1 MYVTGLQNSF
11 VTKAGRDVFCV
22 RVPKGIIQRILY
34 MAKYIHGPARA
45 ALFLVLLV
53 AGGFFAGCSGPQ
65 EPPPGDRLFTLLPSS
80 WTGVRFENRLRPTE
94 SFNVFTYRNYFN
106 GGGVGIADLNGDG
119 LRDLVLTAN
128 QAPDRLYLNQGAFRF
143 EDATSRAGLESG
155 RGWSTGVSI
164 ADVNGDGL
172 PDIYIC
178 RSGSAAGSDRAN
190 LLFVHTG
197 LDDEGVPRFE
207 ERAADYGLDDTG
219 FSVHAAFLD
228 YDRDGDLDM
237 YLVNNSPREVS
248 SFGLQNIRDS
258 RHEGGG
264 DKLYRNEGDVFVD
277 ASAEAGVYGS
287 EIAFGLDV
295 VASDFDADGW
305 LDLYVSNDFFERDYF
320 YRNNGDGTF
329 AEALETHFPHVSLSS
344 MGNDAADMDNDGRTD
359 LYVTDMLPQDEYRLK
374 TTGSHESWDIYQDK
388 VARGFYHQFTRNT
401 LQHNLGGGAF
411 SDIAPMA
418 GVEATDW
425 SWSALLV
432 DLDMDGHKDI
442 LVTNGVYR
450 DVIDQ
455 DFMAFFAGEIQRMA
469 RERADKLDYLEL
481 LERMPSEPIPNVAF
495 RGNGD
500 RTFADKTAEW
510 GLDAPAFSNGAAY
523 GDLDNDGDPDLVINN
538 IDEEIF
544 IYRNEADT
552 LHAHRFLQVALA
564 GEGGNRFGVG
574 ARVTVWQGAVPLVQ
588 EQMPSRGFQS
598 TVDHVL
604 TFGLGTGAADSVE
617 ARWPDG
623 RRQVLKRPAINSV
636 LTLRQ
641 AEAGAAPSDAF
652 LDAPMELSPRFADVT
667 QASGL
672 AFAHAENEFV
682 DFEREPLPL
691 RMLSTEGPR
700 LAVGDVDGDGLDD
713 VYVGGAKGSPGG
725 LFRQRP
731 GGRFEALDAAPFVA
745 DALSEDVDAAFFDA
759 DGDGDRDLYVAS
771 GGSEYSELAP
781 ALRDRLYLNDGAGR
795 FAKAPA
801 ALPSLY
807 ASSACVVPA
816 DYDGDGDLDLFVGA
830 RSIPWQYGL
839 APASALLRNDGRGR
853 FTDVTE
859 EAAPALRRI
868 GMVTDAAWFDANAD
882 ARPDLV
888 VVGEWMPVT
897 LFLNEG
903 TLVPQSGNGLDSSHG
918 WWNRLLVEDMDG
930 DGDMDFVVG
939 NLGLNTPLHASETA
953 PLTMHVNDFD
963 RNGRIDQVISLYRNG
978 TRYPMALRQD
988 LFRQLPM
995 LAQRFPRFADYA
1007 GTPLEDVFTPEELAS
1022 SVARH
1027 AYTLATSYVENLG
1040 DGGFA
1045 LRPLPFEAQRTPIY
1059 ALVAGDFDEDGA
1071 RDLLL
1076 AGNFH
1081 AAKPELGR
1089 MDAGYGLFLRGDGA
1103 GAFSPVPMAVSG
1115 FRAPG
1120 QARDM
1125 ALAGEGLVAITFND
1139 GPVQLISIR

>member
-1 MYVTGLQNSF
+1 MAQYLRGSF
-11 VTKAGRDVFCV
+11 
-22 RVPKGIIQRILY
+22 
-34 MAKYIHGPARA
+34 RA
-45 ALFLVLLV
+45 ALLVLCL
-53 AGGFFAGCSGPQ
+53 AAGCSGPQ
-65 EPPPGDRLFTLLPSS
+65 EVPPGDRLFTLLPSS

-128 QAPDRLYLNQGAFRF
+128 QGADRLYLNRGAFRF
-143 EDATSRAGLESG
+143 EDVTGRAGMESG

-178 RSGSAAGSDRAN
+178 RAGDPTGDRAN
-190 LLFVHTG
+190 LLFIN
-197 LDDEGVPRFE
+197 EGPGANGTPSFKE
-207 ERAADYGLDDTG
+207 QASDYGLADTG

-264 DKLYRNEGDVFVD
+264 DKLYRNEGGVFVD

-329 AEALETHFPHVSLSS
+329 TEALETHFPHISLSS

-374 TTGSHESWDIYQDK
+374 TTGSHESWSIYQDK
-388 VARGFYHQFTRNT
+388 ADRGFYYQFTRNA
-401 LQHNLGGGAF
+401 LQYNLGGGAF
-411 SDIAPMA
+411 SDIAPIA

-432 DLDMDGHKDI
+432 DLDMDGYKDI

-481 LERMPSEPIPNVAF
+481 LERMPSEPISNVAF

-538 IDEEIF
+538 IDAEVF
-544 IYRNEADT
+544 VYRNEADT
-552 LHAHRFLQVALA
+552 LYGRRFLQVALA
-564 GEGGNRFGVG
+564 GEGGNRLGVG
-574 ARVTVWQGAVPLVQ
+574 ARVTVWQGGAPLVQ

-598 TVDHVL
+598 TVDPVL
-604 TFGLGTGAADSVE
+604 TFGLGSGGADSVE
-617 ARWPDG
+617 VRWPDG
-623 RRQVLKRPAINSV
+623 RRSVLERPAVNS
-636 LTLRQ
+636 LLALRQ
-641 AEAGAAPSDAF
+641 EEAVAGPSEASFAAAPES
-652 LDAPMELSPRFADVT
+652 LPRFSEVT
-667 QASGL
+667 ETSGL
-672 AFAHAENEFV
+672 AFAHVENDFV
-682 DFEREPLPL
+682 DFERELLPL

-713 VYVGGAKGSPGG
+713 VYVGGAKDSPGG

-731 GGRFEALDAAPFVA
+731 DGRFEALDNAPFVA
-745 DALSEDVDAAFFDA
+745 DAISEDVDAAFFDA

-781 ALRDRLYLNDGAGR
+781 GLRDRLYLNDGAGR
-795 FAKAPA
+795 FAKASD

-816 DYDGDGDLDLFVGA
+816 DYDGDGDMDLFVGA
-830 RSIPWQYGL
+830 RSIPWRYGL
-839 APASALLRNDGRGR
+839 NPRSALLRNDGAGR
-853 FTDVTE
+853 FTDVTGE
-859 EAAPALRRI
+859 VAPALQDI
-868 GMVTDAAWFDANAD
+868 GMVTDAAWVDVNAD

-888 VVGEWMPVT
+888 VVGEWMPVSV
-897 LFLNEG
+897 LLNHGE
-903 TLVPQSGNGLDSSHG
+903 LALQSGNGLDQSHG

-930 DGDMDFVVG
+930 DGDMDFVAG
-939 NLGLNTPLHASETA
+939 NLGLNTVLHASETA
-953 PLTMHVNDFD
+953 PLTMHVDDFD

-978 TRYPMALRQD
+978 VAYPMALRQD

-1007 GTPLEDVFTPEELAS
+1007 GTPLEEVFTLEERAS
-1022 SVARH
+1022 SVVRR

-1040 DGGFA
+1040 DGAFA
-1045 LRPLPFEAQRTPIY
+1045 LHPLPFEAQLTPIY
-1059 ALVAGDFDEDGA
+1059 ALLAGDFDEDGA

-1076 AGNFH
+1076 AGNFY

-1103 GAFSPVPMAVSG
+1103 GAFAPVPMAESG
-1115 FRAPG
+1115 FRVQG

-1125 ALAGEGLVAITFND
+1125 ALAADRLVAIAVND
-1139 GPVQLISIR
+1139 GPVRLISVR